1 LCSTPK
7 VIGLKRICNTTYRTI
22 QALPLILGK
31 EHDQDAKYLDT
42 CRNKRNIV
50 EYDYVGGFS
59 NFQPNG

>member
-1 LCSTPK
+1 MFMSLIHT
-7 VIGLKRICNTTYRTI
+7 CN
-22 QALPLILGK
+22 LGK